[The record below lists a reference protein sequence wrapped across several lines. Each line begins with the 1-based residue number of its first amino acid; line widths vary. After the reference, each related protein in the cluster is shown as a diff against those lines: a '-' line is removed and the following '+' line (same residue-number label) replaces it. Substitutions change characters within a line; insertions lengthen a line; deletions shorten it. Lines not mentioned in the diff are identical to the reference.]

1 MLRDEERRRVL
12 EDWNGPR
19 IAFDEDASLSA
30 LFDARVAR
38 TPDALALMARDTR
51 VTYRELSARAERLAR
66 RLRSVGV
73 GPESRVA
80 LCADRSV
87 EMVAAV
93 LAVLKAGGAYVP
105 LDPAYPRERLT
116 WMVEES
122 RPSVLLARRHLAD
135 RLPPHAGTPTL
146 WLEEDGPE
154 GGEPLPP
161 APGGDALA
169 YVIFTSGSTGRPKGV
184 MATHKAT
191 LNRFAWMWRTFPFE
205 PGEVCVVKTA
215 LSFVDS
221 VWELLGPLLA
231 GVPSVLLPDDT
242 VKDPARLVD
251 ALEAGR
257 VTRLVLVPSLLRA
270 LLEVPDVARRLPSLR
285 SWVTS
290 GERLPD
296 ELAARFRERM
306 PHARLLNLYGSSEV
320 AADATADE
328 VTAGPVSIGRPID
341 NLRAY
346 VLDGS
351 LRPVP
356 PGVRGELYVAGPGV
370 ARGYLG
376 RPEATAERFMP
387 EPFGQEPGARMYR
400 TGDVAR
406 WRMDGRL
413 EYLGRADDQVKV
425 RGARVEPGEVEA
437 SLALHPAVT
446 RVAVVAHE
454 SAPGE
459 ARLVAWVV
467 LKPEQVLDASALRAF
482 LKERLPDFMV
492 PSAFEAL
499 ESLPLTPSG
508 KVDRRLLR
516 ARVAPTGNAAEY
528 VAPATPE
535 ELTLAGIWTELLGR
549 PRIGARDDF
558 FALGG
563 HSLMAAQIVSRVR
576 EALGVELPLTAVF
589 ESPTLAGLAEVVS
602 RMAGSMQQLADAPIA
617 RVSRELDPASL
628 DQLSDEELD
637 ALLDATE
644 AES

>member
-1 MLRDEERRRVL
+1 MLREEERRQVL
-12 EDWNGPR
+12 VEWNGPR
-19 IAFDEDASLSA
+19 TTFDGDASLSA
-30 LFDARVAR
+30 LFDAQVAR
-38 TPDALALMARDTR
+38 TPDAVALMAGDTR
-51 VTYRELSARAERLAR
+51 VTYRELAARAERLAR
-66 RLRSVGV
+66 RLRSAGV

-80 LCADRSV
+80 LCADRSP

-135 RLPPHAGTPTL
+135 RLPPHADTPTL

-154 GGEPLPP
+154 GGDALPP

-184 MATHKAT
+184 MATHRAT
-191 LNRFAWMWRTFPFE
+191 LNRFAWMWRTFPFA

-242 VKDPARLVD
+242 VKDPARMVE

-270 LLEVPDVARRLPSLR
+270 LLEVPDVARRLTSLR

-296 ELAARFRERM
+296 ELAARFRERL
-306 PHARLLNLYGSSEV
+306 PQARLLNLYGSSEV

-328 VTAGPVSIGRPID
+328 VGAGPVCIGRPID
-341 NLRAY
+341 NMRAY
-346 VLDGS
+346 VLDGA
-351 LRPVP
+351 LRLVP
-356 PGVRGELYVAGPGV
+356 PGVRGELYVAGPGA

-406 WRMDGRL
+406 WLTDGRL

-437 SLALHPAVT
+437 SLALHPAVA

-467 LKPEQVLDASALRAF
+467 LKPAQVLDAAALRAF
-482 LKERLPDFMV
+482 LKERLPDYMV

-499 ESLPLTPSG
+499 EVLPLTPSG

-516 ARVAPTGNAAEY
+516 ARTAPTGNAAEY

-535 ELTLAGIWTELLGR
+535 ELALAGIWTELLGR

-602 RMAGSMQQLADAPIA
+602 RMAGSMQRIADEPIA
-617 RVSRELDPASL
+617 RVSRDLDAAAL
-628 DQLSDEELD
+628 EQLSDEELD

-644 AES
+644 SES